1 MARRSSFWIVALMHV
16 AALPVWA
23 DAGGQQ
29 PLEIYVYNHAGVPV
43 RVLAQAE
50 EKATRIF
57 YLSGLQTIWINCL
70 TDGIAGTNCTGLP
83 QPGNVIVQIVHETR
97 TLKDEVFGAAFLGED
112 GAGQYSDVY
121 YDRVTDLHREWNISL
136 VGVLGH
142 VIAHEIGHLL
152 LGLNSHSTSGIM
164 RGLWEEEE
172 LKAVERGR
180 LLFTSQQSRLMRQK
194 LIAIAGERNLKT
206 ASKLASTSPGS

>member
-1 MARRSSFWIVALMHV
+1 MLEFRSEFSLRQKRKQRGSFIS
-16 AALPVWA
+16 P
-23 DAGGQQ
+23 
-29 PLEIYVYNHAGVPV
+29 
-43 RVLAQAE
+43 
-50 EKATRIF
+50 
-57 YLSGLQTIWINCL
+57 
-70 TDGIAGTNCTGLP
+70 
-83 QPGNVIVQIVHETR
+83 
-97 TLKDEVFGAAFLGED
+97 
-112 GAGQYSDVY
+112 
-121 YDRVTDLHREWNISL
+121 LHREWNISL